1 MRHKQLFASFMLLV
15 ATMLWGLSYSV
26 QSVSAA
32 DMGTYTI
39 VFFKGIGGLFLLPL
53 IFLFKQHFTKDAVLG
68 GVLIGT
74 CAFMGCALQQK
85 GIELSG
91 ASKAG
96 FITVLY
102 IVIVPLIQL
111 IRGEKISR
119 KMIFAILIALVGLY
133 FLCITDRL
141 SFNIGDLYLLLGAV
155 CFAMQII
162 LIDHFV
168 QKGDALVLSLVAQ
181 CAVALFSAI
190 LAFSTEVISLS
201 AIRSAWLPI
210 CFIVFLSGA
219 VAQTIQVVFQ
229 KDLEPGLASLLMS
242 FESVFAAIFGWLL
255 LQQTLTLKEIF
266 GCFLVMIAIIIAD
279 E

>member
-1 MRHKQLFASFMLLV
+1 MHRKQLFASFMMLL
-15 ATMLWGLSYSV
+15 ATLIWGLCYSV

-39 VFFKGIGGLFLLPL
+39 VFFKGIGGIFVLPL
-53 IFLFKQHFTKDAVLG
+53 ILIFKERFTKEAVLG
-68 GVLIGT
+68 GILIGV
-74 CAFMGCALQQK
+74 CAFAGCAFQQK
-85 GIELSG
+85 GIELSS

-111 IRGEKISR
+111 LRGIRISR
-119 KMIFAILIALVGLY
+119 KMLLAILIALVGLY
-133 FLCITDRL
+133 FLCITESL
-141 SFNIGDLYLLLGAV
+141 TFNVGDLYLLLGAT
-155 CFAMQII
+155 CFALQII

-168 QKGDALVLSLVAQ
+168 QKGGALVLSLVSQ

-190 LAFSTEVISLS
+190 FAISTEVISLS
-201 AIRSAWLPI
+201 AIKAAWLPI

-219 VAQTIQVVFQ
+219 VAQTIQTVYQ

-255 LQQTLTLKEIF
+255 LNQTLTVKEIF
-266 GCFLVMIAIIIAD
+266 GCVLVMIAIIIAD
-279 E
+279 